1 MPIDRGIVDQQLQAL
16 GDSARWWDQRELRD
30 LPAVLNAD
38 EQILA
43 ISRGKI
49 ARVRW
54 LRRSWL
60 IVVTDRRLLCI
71 RSGGPTTWRQVE
83 VDADDITR
91 VVLRVGPMR
100 GRVVVIAGGQSY
112 RLLVPRPDSFK
123 LSAALTSLGANRR
136 ESPSASRPAL
146 MVRRVV
152 DHVLALPAAALNP
165 TPASPPVIVRPDT
178 SRMERRLESMEE
190 QVRELQDQVQFLE
203 QLLRR
208 RHEGNAPLQSR
219 PTSDVAAESEQS

>member
-30 LPAVLNAD
+30 LPAVLNGD

-91 VVLRVGPMR
+91 VVLRVGPLR

-112 RLLVPRPDSFK
+112 RLLVPRPDAFK

-136 ESPSASRPAL
+136 ESPSSSRPAL

-165 TPASPPVIVRPDT
+165 GPPSPPMIVRADT
-178 SRMERRLESMEE
+178 SGIEQRLHLMEE
-190 QVRELQDQVQFLE
+190 QVRELQQQVEFLE
-203 QLLRR
+203 ELLRR
-208 RHEGNAPLQSR
+208 RHEPNAARPR
-219 PTSDVAAESEQS
+219 PTSQASSES

>member
-1 MPIDRGIVDQQLQAL
+1 
-16 GDSARWWDQRELRD
+16 
-30 LPAVLNAD
+30 
-38 EQILA
+38 
-43 ISRGKI
+43 
-49 ARVRW
+49 
-54 LRRSWL
+54 
-60 IVVTDRRLLCI
+60 
-71 RSGGPTTWRQVE
+71 
-83 VDADDITR
+83 
-91 VVLRVGPMR
+91 
-100 GRVVVIAGGQSY
+100 
-112 RLLVPRPDSFK
+112 
-123 LSAALTSLGANRR
+123 
-136 ESPSASRPAL
+136 